1 MWLEL
6 RSSSGVFLGA
16 SRGARIGGCVVTE
29 DSVKADAGLV
39 LSRLGFVAW
48 RSRPHRGCGLTLRD
62 IATLDPKRK
71 AALLFYA
78 QGPWQHLVNPLSTS
92 ALTIMGRGFAAGAN
106 LRDFQDPRMLRRVM
120 GAVSRNRGRAIAAV
134 TVLVGLAAFAV
145 GHAATETASLIKV
158 RMGGDGPETR
168 LVLELDGSAT
178 AKVVADGAADRR
190 IVILLPD
197 VTGAQTQQGAGRGV
211 VRAWTIDQTSAGA
224 RLQIDLAASAVV
236 KRRFLLP
243 PGDGITSYRYV
254 IDVAAAPVV
263 NFTSVKTA
271 AAMTAA
277 PTLRAQFLPARK
289 AAAPAAPLK
298 ALPALPLKKVVV
310 IDAGHGGKDPG
321 SLGANGYEKD
331 INLAAALTL
340 ADQLGKTGRYKVV
353 LTRSTD
359 VYIPLEDRVRVA
371 QRAGADLFISLHSDS
386 GPEADLKGA
395 SVYTLSDKGTARSAR
410 FMARDNWLMK
420 ASLSGDQGVRDILF
434 DLTQRATRNRSG
446 VFAQTLVS
454 SIDGQAPM
462 LRHSHR
468 DAGFMVL
475 LAPDVPAV
483 LLEMGFVSNPADE
496 ARLRDPAARAR
507 FMSAVGR
514 AIDTHFGETFRIAS
528 R

>member
-1 MWLEL
+1 
-6 RSSSGVFLGA
+6 
-16 SRGARIGGCVVTE
+16 
-29 DSVKADAGLV
+29 
-39 LSRLGFVAW
+39 
-48 RSRPHRGCGLTLRD
+48 
-62 IATLDPKRK
+62 
-71 AALLFYA
+71 
-78 QGPWQHLVNPLSTS
+78 
-92 ALTIMGRGFAAGAN
+92 MGRGFAVVAN
-106 LRDFQDPRMLRRVM
+106 LRDFRGLGMLRRVM
-120 GAVSRNRGRAIAAV
+120 GAVGRNRGRAIAAV

-145 GHAATETASLIKV
+145 GHAATEAASLIKV

-168 LVLELDGSAT
+168 LVLELDGAAS
-178 AKVVADGAADRR
+178 AKVVSDGAADRR
-190 IVILLPD
+190 IVVLLPD
-197 VTGAQTQQGAGRGV
+197 VTAAQAQQGGARGV
-211 VRAWTIDQTSAGA
+211 VRAWTVDQTSGGA
-224 RLQIDLAASAVV
+224 RLQIDLAANAIV

-243 PGDGITSYRYV
+243 PADGVASYRYV
-254 IDVAAAPVV
+254 IDVAAAPMA
-263 NFTSVKTA
+263 NLTLARTA
-271 AAMTAA
+271 PVMSAT
-277 PTLRAQFLPARK
+277 PGIRTQFLPIRK
-289 AAAPAAPLK
+289 TVQLAPHVL

-310 IDAGHGGKDPG
+310 IDAGHGGRDPG

-410 FMARDNWLMK
+410 FVAQDNWLMK

-434 DLTQRATRNRSG
+434 DLTQRATRNRSA
-446 VFAQTLVS
+446 VFAQTLMTN
-454 SIDGQAPM
+454 IEGQTPM

-507 FMSAVGR
+507 FMAAVAR
-514 AIDTHFGETFRIAS
+514 AIDTHFGESLRMAS

>member
-1 MWLEL
+1 
-6 RSSSGVFLGA
+6 
-16 SRGARIGGCVVTE
+16 
-29 DSVKADAGLV
+29 
-39 LSRLGFVAW
+39 
-48 RSRPHRGCGLTLRD
+48 
-62 IATLDPKRK
+62 
-71 AALLFYA
+71 
-78 QGPWQHLVNPLSTS
+78 
-92 ALTIMGRGFAAGAN
+92 MGRGFAVVAN
-106 LRDFQDPRMLRRVM
+106 LRDFRGVGMLRRVM
-120 GAVSRNRGRAIAAV
+120 GAVGRNRGRAIAAV

-145 GHAATETASLIKV
+145 SHAATEAASLIKV

-168 LVLELDGSAT
+168 LVLELDGAT
-178 AKVVADGAADRR
+178 SAKVVSDGATDRR
-190 IVILLPD
+190 IVVLLPD
-197 VTGAQTQQGAGRGV
+197 VTAAQAQQGGARGV
-211 VRAWTIDQTSAGA
+211 VRAWTVDQTSGGA
-224 RLQIDLAASAVV
+224 RLQIDLTANAIV

-243 PGDGITSYRYV
+243 PADGIASYRYV
-254 IDVAAAPVV
+254 IDVAAAPMA
-263 NFTSVKTA
+263 NLTLAKATPA
-271 AAMTAA
+271 T
-277 PTLRAQFLPARK
+277 PTIRTQFLPIRRTVQP
-289 AAAPAAPLK
+289 APPVL

-410 FMARDNWLMK
+410 FVAQDNWLMK

-434 DLTQRATRNRSG
+434 DLTQRATRNRSA
-446 VFAQTLVS
+446 VFAQTLMTN
-454 SIDGQAPM
+454 IEGQTPM

-507 FMSAVGR
+507 FMAAVAR
-514 AIDTHFGETFRIAS
+514 AIDTHFGETLKMAS